1 MGSRQLIVFGF
12 VLGSVRLSDARFLS
26 MGEPTYWEVEVEVSP
41 AAEPE
46 REHSRKSTQRARSFR
61 AKHIQSVLKP
71 HSWKFPEDPVDL
83 VKKPPVKFELRQPV
97 TTNRVAVRC
106 GENRIQV
113 EVSQDLLGLGK
124 LIKPEEIT
132 LGHCS
137 ATEVDILSNVLVFE
151 SELHACGSRLVVTE
165 NVFIYAFTLVYNP
178 KVSGRSPIIR
188 SHSAVI
194 GVECHYPNK
203 IIRSL
208 SLQRTT

>member
-1 MGSRQLIVFGF
+1 MGSRQFIVFGF
-12 VLGSVRLSDARFLS
+12 VLASVRLSDAQFLS

-46 REHSRKSTQRARSFR
+46 RERSRKSIQQAHSFR
-61 AKHIQSVLKP
+61 AKQIRPALKP

-83 VKKPPVKFELRQPV
+83 VRKPPVKFELQQLV

-106 GENRIQV
+106 GESRIQV

-137 ATEVDILSNVLVFE
+137 ATEVDDLSHVLVFE
-151 SELHACGSRLVVTE
+151 SELHTCGSRLVVKE

-194 GVECHYPNK
+194 GVECHYPN
-203 IIRSL
+203 
-208 SLQRTT
+208 